1 MPRQM
6 TPTTSESISFE
17 DFTEYARRGVD
28 VGTSDGLWKLADCF
42 AMLGNNREFLS
53 NFYIEYIKGK
63 VSKDVFSTVISQ
75 AVVLYRC
82 DSFYVRANFWLPMD
96 QVSPDEARLFAYDQ
110 PHDHNFDLLSLSYC
124 GDGYVSDGFE
134 YDYDSTIGY
143 IGEEVDL
150 KPLGPH
156 KHALG
161 DVLMYVCSKDIHV
174 QNPPETPSITL
185 NVIPLANQNDLR
197 DQYFFGI
204 AHRMA
209 TKGVI
214 EKRAGNIVEQ
224 RHRMF
229 RIAKQLAND
238 EMIGVFID
246 IAKNHMDPKA
256 RYEAARIVAECDAAA
271 HKDLVFALR
280 DDRAPIVRHHV
291 QQYL

>member
-185 NVIPLANQNDLR
+185 SDPARESERPSRSVLLRYRPPNGDEGGDREASGQHRRAAPSNVS
-197 DQYFFGI
+197 
-204 AHRMA
+204 HRKA
-209 TKGVI
+209 TR
-214 EKRAGNIVEQ
+214 ER
-224 RHRMF
+224 
-229 RIAKQLAND
+229 
-238 EMIGVFID
+238 
-246 IAKNHMDPKA
+246 
-256 RYEAARIVAECDAAA
+256 
-271 HKDLVFALR
+271 R
-280 DDRAPIVRHHV
+280 DDWGVHRHCQESHGSQGEIRSGKNRRRVRRGRS
-291 QQYL
+291 QGLGIRTA